1 MQLRDIVYVLAVADE
16 GNFSKAAL
24 KVHVSQ
30 PALSQLIQRLE
41 DELGVKLFIRKSNRV
56 ILTNAGKI
64 FYEDGKEILKRSDKL
79 IEKMRDFRSL
89 KEGELT
95 IAIAP
100 FYQRYYLLEILEKF
114 QQKHCGIKI
123 KLVDAFSQDSE
134 LLLQGKV
141 DLAFVILPYDNKGIK
156 YEALI
161 KEGIYLA
168 VPKKFEINRLLPAPN
183 ERALTGDDLQILFE
197 QSFIMY
203 QRGRRMYKT
212 SIELCNCAGFS
223 PRIAF
228 ETNSCE
234 GLNAMVAR
242 GMGIGFIPE
251 AIDRTGALREQI
263 NYYPIAEETAFRTL
277 TIGYLEKNITR
288 EAREFIRLLLPA
300 MEKGTLVQEGED
312 LQCT

>member
-1 MQLRDIVYVLAVADE
+1 MQLRDIQYVLAVADE
-16 GNFSKAAL
+16 GNFSRAAL

-56 ILTNAGKI
+56 ILTNAGKV
-64 FYEDGKEILKRSDKL
+64 FYEDGKEILKRSNKL
-79 IEKMRDFRSL
+79 IDKMRDFQSL
-89 KEGELT
+89 NEGELT

-114 QQKHCGIKI
+114 QQKHFGIKV
-123 KLVDAFSQDSE
+123 KLVDAFSGE
-134 LLLQGKV
+134 AELLLLQGKV
-141 DLAFVILPYDNKGIK
+141 DLAFIILPYENKGIK
-156 YEALI
+156 YEVLL

-168 VPKKFEINRLLPAPN
+168 VPKKFEINSLLPDPE
-183 ERALTGDDLQILFE
+183 ERPCTVDELHLLEE

-212 SIELCNCAGFS
+212 SIELCNFAGFS

-228 ETNSCE
+228 EVNSCE

-242 GMGIGFIPE
+242 GMGVGFIPE
-251 AIDRTGALREQI
+251 SIDRTSAMRERV
-263 NYYPIAEETAFRTL
+263 NYYPITGEKAFRTL
-277 TIGYLEKNITR
+277 TIGYLEKNMTG
-288 EAREFIRLLLPA
+288 EAREFIRLLL
-300 MEKGTLVQEGED
+300 EYQRTKEL
-312 LQCT
+312 L

>member
-41 DELGVKLFIRKSNRV
+41 DDLGVKLFIRKSNRV

-134 LLLQGKV
+134 LLLLQGKV

-161 KEGIYLA
+161 
-168 VPKKFEINRLLPAPN
+168 
-183 ERALTGDDLQILFE
+183 
-197 QSFIMY
+197 
-203 QRGRRMYKT
+203 
-212 SIELCNCAGFS
+212 
-223 PRIAF
+223 
-228 ETNSCE
+228 
-234 GLNAMVAR
+234 
-242 GMGIGFIPE
+242 
-251 AIDRTGALREQI
+251 
-263 NYYPIAEETAFRTL
+263 
-277 TIGYLEKNITR
+277 
-288 EAREFIRLLLPA
+288 
-300 MEKGTLVQEGED
+300 
-312 LQCT
+312 

>member
-64 FYEDGKEILKRSDKL
+64 FYEDGKERLKRSDKL
-79 IEKMRDFRSL
+79 MRDFRSL

-134 LLLQGKV
+134 LLLLQGKV

-161 KEGIYLA
+161 
-168 VPKKFEINRLLPAPN
+168 
-183 ERALTGDDLQILFE
+183 
-197 QSFIMY
+197 
-203 QRGRRMYKT
+203 
-212 SIELCNCAGFS
+212 
-223 PRIAF
+223 
-228 ETNSCE
+228 
-234 GLNAMVAR
+234 
-242 GMGIGFIPE
+242 
-251 AIDRTGALREQI
+251 
-263 NYYPIAEETAFRTL
+263 
-277 TIGYLEKNITR
+277 
-288 EAREFIRLLLPA
+288 
-300 MEKGTLVQEGED
+300 
-312 LQCT
+312 